1 MRDRMHRIALVVLVV
16 LGSLGAVGQVLYFPK
31 DAFSDDSNSDRFKAG
46 WYSTHL
52 KALSEPSLLQLASKP
67 SCESYRFVWLRTF
80 HHPVVVRLD
89 IRADG
94 IGELTTKVS
103 NGAGG
108 YKPGQ
113 IIQNLSRPL
122 TREQTNMFLARLGKD
137 KFWELPSYE
146 NSGGNDGSQWIIEGV
161 KDGKYHVVDRWTP
174 NEGPVRELGLA
185 LALGL
190 AELKIPKNE
199 VY

>member
-1 MRDRMHRIALVVLVV
+1 MHRIALVALVL
-16 LGSLGAVGQVLYFPK
+16 LGPFGAVAQAPYFPK
-31 DAFSDDSNSDRFKAG
+31 GAFSEDSNSDRFKAE

-52 KALSEPSLLQLASKP
+52 KALNEPSLLQLASKL
-67 SCESYRFVWLRTF
+67 SSESYRFVWLRTF

-89 IRADG
+89 IRADRV
-94 IGELTTKVS
+94 GELTAKVS

-113 IIQNLSRPL
+113 IIQNVSRPL
-122 TREQTNMFLARLGKD
+122 TREQTNMFLAQVGRAN
-137 KFWELPSYE
+137 FWQLPSYE
-146 NSGGNDGSQWIIEGV
+146 NSRREGEDGSQWIIEGV

-174 NEGPVRELGLA
+174 SEGPVRELGVT

-190 AELKIPKNE
+190 ADLKIPKDDL
-199 VY
+199 Y